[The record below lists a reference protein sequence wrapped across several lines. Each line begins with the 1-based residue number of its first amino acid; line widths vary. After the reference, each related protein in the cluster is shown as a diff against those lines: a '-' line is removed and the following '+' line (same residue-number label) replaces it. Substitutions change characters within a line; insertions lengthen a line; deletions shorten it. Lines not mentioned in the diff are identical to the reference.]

1 LLNNNLVKMD
11 LMLLFKLLKLTP
23 NNKNN
28 KDKVKEDKDKVLQDN
43 VVIILVLLISL
54 FKDNLLVKLNKV
66 KLTYSLTV

>member
-1 LLNNNLVKMD
+1 MD